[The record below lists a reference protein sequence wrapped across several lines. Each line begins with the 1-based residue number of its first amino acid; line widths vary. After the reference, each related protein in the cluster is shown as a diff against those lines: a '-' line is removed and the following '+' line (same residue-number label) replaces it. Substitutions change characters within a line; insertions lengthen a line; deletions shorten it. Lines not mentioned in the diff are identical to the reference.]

1 MAKLPKYRMQVVFD
15 LRETAKEEA
24 EAEYAERK
32 AELAAEEQKL
42 EGLKQEL
49 RDMIAAREEK
59 KHEYAEKLRQGAF
72 SIQQI
77 QGNDRHIERMKSEE
91 QAFEMTIFRQQE
103 VCEEKQGEVDQAME
117 KMLEATQEFKALEK
131 HKEKWL
137 KQVKAEQM
145 KKAEEEAE
153 DISQAQYFKRMKEGR

>member
-1 MAKLPKYRMQVVFD
+1 MAKMPPYRMQVVFD
-15 LRETAKEEA
+15 LREKAKEEA
-24 EAEYAERK
+24 EAEYADRK
-32 AELAAEEQKL
+32 AELAAEERKL
-42 EGLKQEL
+42 EALRQQL
-49 RDMIAAREEK
+49 RDMIAAREQK
-59 KHEYAEKLRQGAF
+59 KIEYAEKLRQGEF

-103 VCEEKQGEVDQAME
+103 VCEEKQGEVDLAME
-117 KMLEATQEFKALEK
+117 KVIEATQEYKALEK

-137 KQVKAEQM
+137 KQVKAEMM

-153 DISQAQYFKRMKEGR
+153 DISQAQYFKKMRSE

>member
-1 MAKLPKYRMQVVFD
+1 MAKTPKYRMQVVFE
-15 LRETAKEEA
+15 LREQAKEAA

-32 AELAAEEQKL
+32 SELAAEEKKL
-42 EGLKQEL
+42 EDLKQEL
-49 RDMIAAREEK
+49 RDMIDAREQK
-59 KHEYAEKLRQGAF
+59 KLEYAEKLRQGEF

-117 KMLEATQEFKALEK
+117 KVLEATQEFKALEK

-145 KKAEEEAE
+145 KKEEEEAE
-153 DISQAQYFKRMKEGR
+153 DISQAQYFKRTRGG